1 MDIIRKG
8 FITFKKDFYIAKSYP
23 VRFLILLFE
32 IFFQLAILFF
42 FAKFLES
49 SFLQSSVINIENF
62 FAYFLLGIC
71 VLDVSNTIV
80 SYLSIQVEEYKKTGV
95 FEELFILPVDST
107 NLLILSSAFPIFL
120 SLTKLLI
127 YMTVLMVSF
136 DGNFDYSFHSLII
149 LLFTVF
155 SMLIIFIGISLIA
168 CSMTILFYKGSWI
181 SVFHN
186 MISIFLGGVFYPS
199 YLILDNTSWVQYLIP
214 IHNILEILR
223 SIFDISE
230 LTYVAMNNL
239 LIVLTLQSS
248 FFLIV
253 GFFFLKVSIRKSMI
267 NGNISHY

>member
-1 MDIIRKG
+1 MEIIRKG

-49 SFLQSSVINIENF
+49 SFLQSAVINIENF

-120 SLTKLLI
+120 SSRCWARTITL
-127 YMTVLMVSF
+127 
-136 DGNFDYSFHSLII
+136 NFVINGI
-149 LLFTVF
+149 RWCGGA
-155 SMLIIFIGISLIA
+155 IAIGILYFFDIFCEIFASL
-168 CSMTILFYKGSWI
+168 TILS
-181 SVFHN
+181 
-186 MISIFLGGVFYPS
+186 P
-199 YLILDNTSWVQYLIP
+199 
-214 IHNILEILR
+214 
-223 SIFDISE
+223 DIS
-230 LTYVAMNNL
+230 
-239 LIVLTLQSS
+239 S
-248 FFLIV
+248 
-253 GFFFLKVSIRKSMI
+253 
-267 NGNISHY
+267 